1 MALDRISK
9 VLIVFLVV
17 CDVSLSQL
25 NEEEEVC
32 VSADDATT
40 TWASL
45 TQQIPVSYHIHTS
58 NVSVPHNY
66 VPDCPSYSSGYSIEE
81 LSLCPWHWAVHTD
94 HERFPPNMVY
104 AVCTCG
110 NCGNPR
116 FGRVMR
122 CRPLYYV
129 FQVVK
134 RMCQNGLYRY
144 FFTQERLPIACL
156 CAHRPVTFITPV
168 PR

>member
-45 TQQIPVSYHIHTS
+45 TQQIPVSYHIHT
-58 NVSVPHNY
+58 
-66 VPDCPSYSSGYSIEE
+66 
-81 LSLCPWHWAVHTD
+81 
-94 HERFPPNMVY
+94 
-104 AVCTCG
+104 
-110 NCGNPR
+110 
-116 FGRVMR
+116 
-122 CRPLYYV
+122 
-129 FQVVK
+129 
-134 RMCQNGLYRY
+134 
-144 FFTQERLPIACL
+144 
-156 CAHRPVTFITPV
+156 
-168 PR
+168 